1 MRFHLRFSNSGDV
14 IPFEVVANHDLM
26 AFFISRSQEQSQSF
40 GDSGTIYRRVEPL
53 LQNLHA
59 AVNKTNEILRDL
71 AGYCLPQHD
80 DLTQYLDQRTLN
92 QQHAV
97 WVKSQAHTI
106 NIDKLRAD
114 LDPGRARIG
123 RQLHDMYPDHIRDIL
138 MAEAMTKL
146 GYLPAYEEVNLAVH
160 RLEHFFSGALELKSD
175 RKWQVF
181 DNPFVDG
188 IYSSNDV
195 VNLSFGYT
203 YVGRQYYNKWQYFDT
218 ELEFD
223 DHYNYEQIE
232 WAFQINLS
240 RPQTIP
246 FSREFLAWCEQKG
259 VPPISTQIPIAN
271 VVDLEQDLKYYRTML
286 YRNSA
291 AGNQATLSLS

>member
-1 MRFHLRFSNSGDV
+1 
-14 IPFEVVANHDLM
+14 M
-26 AFFISRSQEQSQSF
+26 AFFISQSQEQAQSF
-40 GDSGTIYRRVEPL
+40 GDSGTIYRRIAPL
-53 LQNLHA
+53 LQNLHS
-59 AVNKTNEILRDL
+59 AVSKTNEILRDL
-71 AGYCLPQHD
+71 AGYSLPQHD

-106 NIDKLRAD
+106 NIDELRAD
-114 LDPGRARIG
+114 LDPARARIG
-123 RQLHDMYPDHIRDIL
+123 HQLHDMYPDHIRDIL
-138 MAEAMTKL
+138 MAEVMTKL

-181 DNPFVDG
+181 DNPFVHS

-271 VVDLEQDLKYYRTML
+271 VVDLEQDLTYYRTML